1 MSRGLFVQPSTFKI
15 ELIQDD
21 GITGRFDVTVWG

>member
-1 MSRGLFVQPSTFKI
+1 MGLFVQAPAFKI

-21 GITGRFDVTVWG
+21 GITGRFDVTVWV